1 MVFELAKMPSESRV
15 YYQRQNNEV
24 FIWFTFIMI
33 GQEIMAM
40 INQEVTMEDKQLIL

>member
-1 MVFELAKMPSESRV
+1 MKFL
-15 YYQRQNNEV
+15 
-24 FIWFTFIMI
+24 FGFTFIMI